1 MRRVPAIIGSAIFL
15 VIAPGT
21 LAVYV
26 PWYMT
31 QWHFE
36 PALFPIARVIGN
48 SAGPKCHCVKYHGR
62 YTASDPGAI
71 TKKIADPMIA
81 GARRMTSV

>member
-1 MRRVPAIIGSAIFL
+1 MRRVAAIIGSAIFL

-26 PWYMT
+26 PWYFT

-36 PALFPIARVIGN
+36 PALFPIARVILF
-48 SAGPKCHCVKYHGR
+48 AHY
-62 YTASDPGAI
+62 
-71 TKKIADPMIA
+71 A
-81 GARRMTSV
+81 GAVLEAAIRIARCEASRGCFWFA